1 MHFAVAISVGV
12 SVIAAYLALLATWSL
27 SHDETLTRSG
37 RVARVVLAWL
47 VPIIGPMFLLRSAAE
62 LAPESLPAPAFT
74 WPVRWLWAS
83 GRPVRGDTGP
93 DDSGFIALGYADGKE
108 QSDGHK

>member
-1 MHFAVAISVGV
+1 MHVALAIAVGV

-37 RVARVVLAWL
+37 RVARVVPAWL

-74 WPVRWLWAS
+74 WPVRWLWAA
-83 GRPVRGDTGP
+83 GRPVRGDSGP
-93 DDSGFIALGYADGKE
+93 GDAAGLDYGVASHHD
-108 QSDGHK
+108 QTQGHH